1 MFDLTRKEYEKI
13 IYDAMLNDE
22 LAKILELK
30 IKGYSIV
37 QIAMEMN
44 MSESTIKK
52 KIRIL
57 KNKILKVI

>member
-1 MFDLTRKEYEKI
+1 MFDLTRKEYEKV

-22 LAKILELK
+22 LSKILELK